1 MPPPKEIISRVE
13 ALGSRAG
20 RLLSFPAAAG
30 AWAVD
35 AHEAERDRIVQQQ
48 LAGTPLS
55 ALKEVAGGRLRFGAI
70 ESAGLRTVADI
81 RATNHRRLESIR
93 GVGPQTSARVITAAL
108 QVEEAVRGAVRVRFD
123 VDGRPPEQTVLLH
136 MLRALDASRR
146 NIGPL
151 SSRLEELKRAVEADL
166 RPARLE
172 YRRIRRFFAS
182 RRRKEAG
189 RAAFDRL
196 ASLLHS
202 PAAAALRAEMDEV
215 EKQLSVLMEGQ
226 LGVWGDYTAKPVLY
240 NGLLVEV
247 SGLHGSYDSP
257 SRGYVPR
264 EIVERIRGFDLDQS
278 LLDEGLSLRGYQS
291 FGAKFALVQERT
303 ILGDEMG
310 LGKTIEALAVLCHL
324 RSHGAS
330 RLLVVCPASVL
341 VNWEQEIIRHSKL
354 RCVRLHGSDRH
365 LRLRRWVRGGGAAVT
380 TFDTLRSLELPNLE
394 IDAVVVD
401 EAHYVKNPSA
411 LRTKA
416 VRSLLSRSRY
426 ALLMSGTP
434 MQNRVEEF
442 RTLVNHIRPDLAIQ
456 IPSFTGAAGADGFRR
471 AVAPVYLRR
480 NQADVL
486 DELPPKIETA
496 QWLRLGGAASAAYLR
511 AVAVRNF
518 MAMRQAAFM
527 TNRPE
532 DSPKLR
538 RLIEIVE
545 EAAGNGRKV
554 VVFSFFREVLRRVH
568 TALGPLS
575 FEPITGSVPPARRQ
589 MMIDQFTDRKGPA
602 VLINQIEAGGVGLNI
617 QAASVVILT
626 EPQWKPA
633 TEEQAIARC
642 HRMGQIRPV
651 EVHRLLTKNSVDERM
666 LVILARKSALFAE
679 YVRGSVM
686 KEATPEAVDI
696 TDRDSMKKVLSQAEQ
711 EGRIIELERRRL
723 GLGE

>member
-55 ALKEVAGGRLRFGAI
+55 ALKEAAGGRLRFGAI

-81 RATNHRRLESIR
+81 RAANHRRLESIR

-123 VDGRPPEQTVLLH
+123 VDSRPPEQTVLLQ

-341 VNWEQEIIRHSKL
+341 VNWEQEIIRHTKL

-380 TFDTLRSLELPNLE
+380 TFDTLRSLELPNL
-394 IDAVVVD
+394 D
-401 EAHYVKNPSA
+401 E
-411 LRTKA
+411 
-416 VRSLLSRSRY
+416 
-426 ALLMSGTP
+426 
-434 MQNRVEEF
+434 
-442 RTLVNHIRPDLAIQ
+442 
-456 IPSFTGAAGADGFRR
+456 
-471 AVAPVYLRR
+471 
-480 NQADVL
+480 
-486 DELPPKIETA
+486 
-496 QWLRLGGAASAAYLR
+496 
-511 AVAVRNF
+511 
-518 MAMRQAAFM
+518 
-527 TNRPE
+527 
-532 DSPKLR
+532 
-538 RLIEIVE
+538 
-545 EAAGNGRKV
+545 
-554 VVFSFFREVLRRVH
+554 
-568 TALGPLS
+568 
-575 FEPITGSVPPARRQ
+575 
-589 MMIDQFTDRKGPA
+589 
-602 VLINQIEAGGVGLNI
+602 
-617 QAASVVILT
+617 
-626 EPQWKPA
+626 
-633 TEEQAIARC
+633 
-642 HRMGQIRPV
+642 
-651 EVHRLLTKNSVDERM
+651 
-666 LVILARKSALFAE
+666 
-679 YVRGSVM
+679 
-686 KEATPEAVDI
+686 
-696 TDRDSMKKVLSQAEQ
+696 
-711 EGRIIELERRRL
+711 
-723 GLGE
+723 

>member
-1 MPPPKEIISRVE
+1 MDS
-13 ALGSRAG
+13 
-20 RLLSFPAAAG
+20 
-30 AWAVD
+30 
-35 AHEAERDRIVQQQ
+35 
-48 LAGTPLS
+48 
-55 ALKEVAGGRLRFGAI
+55 
-70 ESAGLRTVADI
+70 
-81 RATNHRRLESIR
+81 
-93 GVGPQTSARVITAAL
+93 
-108 QVEEAVRGAVRVRFD
+108 
-123 VDGRPPEQTVLLH
+123 RPPEQTVLLQ

-341 VNWEQEIIRHSKL
+341 VNWEQEIIRHTKL

-380 TFDTLRSLELPNLE
+380 TFDTLRSLELPNL
-394 IDAVVVD
+394 D
-401 EAHYVKNPSA
+401 E
-411 LRTKA
+411 
-416 VRSLLSRSRY
+416 
-426 ALLMSGTP
+426 
-434 MQNRVEEF
+434 
-442 RTLVNHIRPDLAIQ
+442 
-456 IPSFTGAAGADGFRR
+456 
-471 AVAPVYLRR
+471 
-480 NQADVL
+480 
-486 DELPPKIETA
+486 
-496 QWLRLGGAASAAYLR
+496 
-511 AVAVRNF
+511 
-518 MAMRQAAFM
+518 
-527 TNRPE
+527 
-532 DSPKLR
+532 
-538 RLIEIVE
+538 
-545 EAAGNGRKV
+545 
-554 VVFSFFREVLRRVH
+554 
-568 TALGPLS
+568 
-575 FEPITGSVPPARRQ
+575 
-589 MMIDQFTDRKGPA
+589 
-602 VLINQIEAGGVGLNI
+602 
-617 QAASVVILT
+617 
-626 EPQWKPA
+626 
-633 TEEQAIARC
+633 
-642 HRMGQIRPV
+642 
-651 EVHRLLTKNSVDERM
+651 
-666 LVILARKSALFAE
+666 
-679 YVRGSVM
+679 
-686 KEATPEAVDI
+686 
-696 TDRDSMKKVLSQAEQ
+696 
-711 EGRIIELERRRL
+711 
-723 GLGE
+723 